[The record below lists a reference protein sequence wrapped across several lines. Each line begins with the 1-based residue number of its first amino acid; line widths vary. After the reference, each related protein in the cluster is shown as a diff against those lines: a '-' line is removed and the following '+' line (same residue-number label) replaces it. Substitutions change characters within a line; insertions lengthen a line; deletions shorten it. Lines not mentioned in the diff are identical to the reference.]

1 MLVIKL
7 SCKPK
12 FLGNPFSDSEDSDTE
27 MHVTM
32 RYAYFKPVFRIRNIY
47 PLDTDPPENE
57 LEFHLLT
64 TLLRIRFRNYRD
76 NYIKTGHQNKEINF
90 HILTDPIACYN
101 PFSFYNKYRISE

>member
-32 RYAYFKPVFRIRNIY
+32 RYAYFKPGFLIRNILPDESGSFGY
-47 PLDTDPPENE
+47 GSTWNALDS
-57 LEFHLLT
+57 
-64 TLLRIRFRNYRD
+64 I
-76 NYIKTGHQNKEINF
+76 
-90 HILTDPIACYN
+90 C
-101 PFSFYNKYRISE
+101 